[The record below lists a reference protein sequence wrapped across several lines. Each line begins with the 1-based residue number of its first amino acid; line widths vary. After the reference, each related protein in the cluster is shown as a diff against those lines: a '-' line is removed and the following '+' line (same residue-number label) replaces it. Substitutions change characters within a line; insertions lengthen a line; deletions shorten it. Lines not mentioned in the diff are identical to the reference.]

1 MRGLFGEIYHKGN
14 AMKFGYYPGC
24 ALHGSSNDYED
35 SLRAVLKRLDVQM
48 EELDDWLCCGATAAH
63 ALNYQLSVALPT
75 RNLAIAE
82 RDGYGEVLAPCPLCS
97 MELIKSKKK
106 LSESKELRAKMSEIV
121 ELSVTGSTEIL
132 NLIQLFHEIG
142 MEQILAKATGKLESL
157 RPACYYGCLMTRPG
171 KLLDFDDVEQPSSMD
186 KMVEALGTVPVEWN
200 CKTEC
205 CGAGTT
211 MSDPDTVL
219 ELARRILQNAVD
231 HGANCIVVACPM
243 CHVNLDMKQSAVNER
258 YGTDFAVP
266 IYYLSDLIGL
276 SMGIG
281 RKELAL
287 DRHFVKVP

>member
-1 MRGLFGEIYHKGN
+1 
-14 AMKFGYYPGC
+14 MKFGYYPGC

-35 SLRAVLKRLDVQM
+35 SLRAVLKRLGV
-48 EELDDWLCCGATAAH
+48 ELNELDDWICCGATAAH

-82 RDGYGEVLAPCPLCS
+82 RDGVEKMLAPCPLCS

-106 LSESKELRAKMSEIV
+106 LAESESLRQKMSEIV
-121 ELSVTGSTEIL
+121 ELPVSGSTEIL
-132 NLIQLFHEIG
+132 NLIQLFLEIG
-142 MEQILAKATGKLESL
+142 METIQAKATKKLESL
-157 RPACYYGCLMTRPG
+157 KPACYYGCLMTRPG
-171 KLLDFDDVEQPSSMD
+171 KLLEFDDAEQPESMD
-186 KMVEALGTVPVEWN
+186 RIVASLGATPVEWN

-243 CHVNLDMKQSAVNER
+243 CHVNLDMKQSAVNAR
-258 YGTDFAVP
+258 FGTQFQVP
-266 IYYLSDLIGL
+266 IYYLSDLVGL
-276 SMGIG
+276 AMGIG
-281 RKELAL
+281 GKELGL
-287 DRHFVKVP
+287 HRHFVKVEY